1 MIKVFVCHI
10 CDYEFPLKVL
20 LERHFDSH
28 VESSVLDSVLDME
41 EVSLVILNTVL
52 DVKLKFQ
59 FVFKLDRVSSF
70 VHIKTLV
77 LEATYRLENI

>member
-10 CDYEFPLKVL
+10 CGYEFPLKVL

-41 EVSLVILNTVL
+41 EVSLVILKVL
-52 DVKLKFQ
+52 DVKFKFQ